1 MIRAEFNGDDEMPDV
16 GVAGRLDVRR
26 QLAGSLVVAFAIAAF
41 CGLKVLAPPH
51 HVAGRVAAPNNKVAA
66 HNFAVIQSPPVTV
79 RLRARNAAWTSAM
92 LPADSSRVSWPGRN
106 PSSRK

>member
-16 GVAGRLDVRR
+16 GVAGHLDVRR

-51 HVAGRVAAPNNKVAA
+51 HVADKVAA
-66 HNFAVIQSPPVTV
+66 HNFAVIQPPQF
-79 RLRARNAAWTSAM
+79 AAAPNPRVALALQNESE
-92 LPADSSRVSWPGRN
+92 LP
-106 PSSRK
+106 

>member
-16 GVAGRLDVRR
+16 GVAGHLDVRR

-51 HVAGRVAAPNNKVAA
+51 HIADKVSARNKVAA
-66 HNFAVIQSPPVTV
+66 HHFAVIQPPQF
-79 RLRARNAAWTSAM
+79 AAAPNPRVALALQNESE
-92 LPADSSRVSWPGRN
+92 LP
-106 PSSRK
+106 